1 MDVYG
6 AFQLCSIAIL
16 VAPMTVRLSQTYFN
30 TRGRN
35 TIFLWAGLI
44 LAGEHFYP
52 FWFSDSDACLPSI
65 SSSLKVNVMNSAA
78 NLRLAAC
85 RTP

>member
-35 TIFLWAGLI
+35 NIFLWAGLI
-44 LAGEHFYP
+44 LAGEHCCP
-52 FWFSDSDACLPSI
+52 F
-65 SSSLKVNVMNSAA
+65 
-78 NLRLAAC
+78 
-85 RTP
+85 